1 VKFLFK
7 ANSTE
12 FWPDPKVSAPY
23 EFWLRQIA
31 RQAVS
36 SRACLQVV
44 GHTSRTGTVEYN
56 DQLSQRRALYIKQR
70 LETEA
75 AELARA
81 RARRAWAI
89 ART

>member
-1 VKFLFK
+1 M
-7 ANSTE
+7 
-12 FWPDPKVSAPY
+12 
-23 EFWLRQIA
+23 
-31 RQAVS
+31 S

-75 AELARA
+75 AELAPRTRA
-81 RARRAWAI
+81 SGMGYRENLVGTGTDDIRDAIDRRVEFKVDAC
-89 ART
+89 